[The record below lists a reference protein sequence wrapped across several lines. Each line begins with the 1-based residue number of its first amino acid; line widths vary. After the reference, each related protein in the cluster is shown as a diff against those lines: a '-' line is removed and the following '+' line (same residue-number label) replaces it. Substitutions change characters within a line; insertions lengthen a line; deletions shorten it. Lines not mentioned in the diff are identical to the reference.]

1 MNIPTIS
8 VQTFQDKINSEHQFV
23 VLDIR
28 EHWEIENANLDDDR
42 VIILPM
48 SKLAKTGLNA
58 IPETVRNVEF
68 DIIIICHHG
77 IRSAQVTNW
86 FMKHGWNNVYSLH
99 GGLNAFA
106 KEVDQSIGMY

>member
-1 MNIPTIS
+1 MNIPYIT
-8 VQTFQDKINSEHQFV
+8 VQTFNDKINSEHKFII
-23 VLDIR
+23 LDIR
-28 EHWEIENANLDDDR
+28 EQWEIEKASINDDR

-48 SKLAKTGLNA
+48 SKLAHTGLNA
-58 IPETVRNVEF
+58 IPEGVKNNNY

-86 FMKHGWNNVYSLH
+86 LMKQGWNNVYSLH

-106 KEVDQSIGMY
+106 NEIDQAIGTY